1 MKQRLVVIGN
11 GMAGMRTV
19 EELLSAAPDKYDITV
34 FGAEPYGNYNRI
46 MLSSVLCG
54 EKTIEDIVINNRQ
67 WYIDN
72 GITLHAGE
80 GKTVVYIDRIK
91 RDVYAQDGT
100 VAGYDRLLIATGS
113 KAVMPSVPG
122 SDLEGVI
129 SFRDIF
135 DVNKMLSYSRSHK
148 KAVVLG
154 GGLLG
159 LEAANGLV
167 SRGMDVTVIHNH
179 EILLNRQMDRPSAKL
194 LQTELEQRGLKFKM
208 AAKLKQLLGDEN
220 GHITA
225 VSLDDGS
232 QLECDLFITAIGVRP
247 NMKLALEAGIYCQRG
262 IVVNDTLQSYDPS
275 IYAVGEC
282 IQHRGST
289 FGLVAPLFEQA
300 KVCANHLS
308 GHGAAEYITL
318 PTATKLKVT
327 GINLFSVGDFQ
338 GDEHSESICF
348 TDPALGIYKKLVV
361 KAGKLIGAVLYG
373 DTADGGW
380 YQKLLEQGENISDI
394 RDALIFGE
402 TYARDSLVPKLQ
414 LGTNPPGADLHTPA
428 GCRAGQPGM
437 NSVMEAPASC
447 VAKLE
452 LRPLGS
458 QAGAWEPARH

>member
-19 EELLSAAPDKYDITV
+19 EELLSAVPDKYDITV

-54 EKTIEDIVINNRQ
+54 DKTIEDIVINNRQ

-72 GITLHAGE
+72 SITLHAGE
-80 GKTVVYIDRIK
+80 GKTVVYIDRKK

-100 VAGYDRLLIATGS
+100 IAGYDRLLIATGS
-113 KAVMPSVPG
+113 KPIIAPVPG
-122 SDLEGVI
+122 NDLEGVI

-135 DVNKMLSYSRSHK
+135 DVNKMLAYSRSHK

-159 LEAANGLV
+159 LEAANGLML
-167 SRGMDVTVIHNH
+167 RGMDVTVIHNN
-179 EILLNRQMDRPSAKL
+179 EVLLNRQMDRPAGKL
-194 LQTELEQRGLKFKM
+194 LQAELEQKGLKFKM
-208 AAKLKQLLGDEN
+208 AANIKQLLGDEN

-225 VSLDDGS
+225 ASFDDGS
-232 QLECDLFITAIGVRP
+232 ELECDLFVMAIGVRP
-247 NMKLALEAGIYCQRG
+247 NMALAQQVGIYCERG

-308 GHGAAEYITL
+308 AHGAAEYVTL

-327 GINLFSVGDFQ
+327 GINLFSAGDFQ

-348 TDPALGIYKKLVV
+348 TDPALGIYKKLVI
-361 KAGKLIGAVLYG
+361 KANKLIGAVLYG
-373 DTADGGW
+373 DTADGVW
-380 YQKLLEQGENISDI
+380 YQELLEREANISDI
-394 RDALIFGE
+394 RDVLVFGKAY
-402 TYARDSLVPKLQ
+402 T
-414 LGTNPPGADLHTPA
+414 
-428 GCRAGQPGM
+428 
-437 NSVMEAPASC
+437 
-447 VAKLE
+447 
-452 LRPLGS
+452 
-458 QAGAWEPARH
+458 

>member
-1 MKQRLVVIGN
+1 VKQQLVVIGN

-19 EELLSAAPDKYDITV
+19 EELLSAAPEKYHITV

-72 GITLHAGE
+72 DITLHAGE
-80 GKTVVYIDRIK
+80 DKTVLRIDRK
-91 RDVYAQDGT
+91 NRRVYAQDGT
-100 VAGYDRLLIATGS
+100 FAHYDRLLIATGS
-113 KAVMPSVPG
+113 KAVVPPLPG
-122 SDLEGVI
+122 IDLDGVI

-135 DVNKMLSYSRSHK
+135 DVNRMLTYSKSHN

-167 SRGMDVTVIHNH
+167 LRGMDVTVIHNN
-179 EILLNRQMDRPSAKL
+179 EVLLNRQMDKPAGKM

-208 AAKLKQLLGDEN
+208 AAKTQQLVGDEN

-225 VSLDDGS
+225 VRFEDGS
-232 QLECDLFITAIGVRP
+232 QLECDLFIIAIGVRP
-247 NMKLALEAGIYCQRG
+247 NMALAQEAGIYCERG

-282 IQHRGST
+282 IQHRGDT

-308 GHGAAEYITL
+308 AHGAAEYITL

-327 GINLFSVGDFQ
+327 GINLFSVGDFL
-338 GDEHSESICF
+338 GDAGSESIHF
-348 TDPALGIYKKLVV
+348 TDPAVGIYKKLVI
-361 KAGKLIGAVLYG
+361 KANQLIGAVLYG
-373 DTADGGW
+373 DTADGSW
-380 YQKLLEQGENISDI
+380 YQELLEKEEPISGI
-394 RDALIFGE
+394 RDVLIFGKA
-402 TYARDSLVPKLQ
+402 YLAQDMR
-414 LGTNPPGADLHTPA
+414 
-428 GCRAGQPGM
+428 
-437 NSVMEAPASC
+437 
-447 VAKLE
+447 
-452 LRPLGS
+452 
-458 QAGAWEPARH
+458 

>member
-1 MKQRLVVIGN
+1 MTFNLEQPMKQRLVVIGN

-19 EELLSAAPDKYDITV
+19 EELLSAAPDRYAITV

-67 WYIDN
+67 WYIGND
-72 GITLHAGE
+72 ITLHAGE
-80 GKTVVYIDRIK
+80 AKTVTRIDRK
-91 RDVYAQDGT
+91 NKNVYAQDGT

-113 KAVMPSVPG
+113 KAVVPDIPG
-122 SDLEGVI
+122 NDLDGVI

-179 EILLNRQMDRPSAKL
+179 EILLNRQMDKPAAKM
-194 LQTELEQRGLKFKM
+194 LQTELERRGLKFKM
-208 AAKLKQLLGDEN
+208 AAKLKQLSGDEA
-220 GHITA
+220 GHIKA
-225 VSLDDGS
+225 VNFDDGS
-232 QLECDLFITAIGVRP
+232 QLECDLFIAAIGVRP
-247 NMKLALEAGIYCQRG
+247 NMALAQEAGIYCQRG

-282 IQHRGST
+282 IQHRGDT

-308 GHGAAEYITL
+308 AHGAAEYVTL

-338 GDEHSESICF
+338 GDDSSESICF

-361 KAGKLIGAVLYG
+361 KDDRLIGAVLYG
-373 DTADGGW
+373 DTADGSW
-380 YQKLLEQGENISDI
+380 YQQLLEQEESIAGI
-394 RDALIFGE
+394 RDALIFGKA
-402 TYARDSLVPKLQ
+402 YAENFY
-414 LGTNPPGADLHTPA
+414 TADFEVEHE
-428 GCRAGQPGM
+428 CQ
-437 NSVMEAPASC
+437 
-447 VAKLE
+447 K
-452 LRPLGS
+452 
-458 QAGAWEPARH
+458 